1 MEAVISKEN
10 TSWEIVKLSSV
21 ADIIAAQSPESKYHN
36 STFISV

>member
-21 ADIIAAQSPESKYHN
+21 ADIIAVQSLN
-36 STFISV
+36 INTTTQLL